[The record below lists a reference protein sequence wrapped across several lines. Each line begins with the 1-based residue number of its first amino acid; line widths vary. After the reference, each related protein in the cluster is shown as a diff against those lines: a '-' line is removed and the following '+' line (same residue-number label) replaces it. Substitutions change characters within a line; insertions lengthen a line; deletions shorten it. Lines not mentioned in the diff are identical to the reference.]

1 VAKGN
6 ITSLKWCKMPYGWI
20 MTDIQELLA
29 ANIKAFRNELGLTQA
44 KLAEEVGA
52 STRYI
57 AKIEGGENY
66 PSPAMV
72 ERLAIALH
80 KDTPDLFA
88 IAPIQK
94 NWKKSILAELE
105 KVIEKHIREIDRK

>member
-1 VAKGN
+1 
-6 ITSLKWCKMPYGWI
+6 
-20 MTDIQELLA
+20 MTNIQELLA
-29 ANIKAFRNELGLTQA
+29 ANIKAFRNELGLTQS

-66 PSPAMV
+66 PSPEMV
-72 ERLAIALH
+72 GRIASALK

-88 IAPIQK
+88 ITPIKKNWQKRILTEMENVIQK
-94 NWKKSILAELE
+94 HILELGNDIDNPNMKKHL
-105 KVIEKHIREIDRK
+105 